1 MSKQSKKKWLSI
13 TAALMMATPIIQLSQ
28 PTAVHAVADT
38 FTLTKSGNDK
48 IVVSLNG
55 TPQVQLPDGNIV
67 STNYTFTAKRNM
79 TYTFVGIDGAVRHQK
94 SITMTTVPNAND
106 VLVVAPGES
115 VKLNFE
121 SGDAHSGVK
130 DMRYKVYNEAS
141 GESSASYTAWE
152 SFKAEKPYTVPSI
165 PVNTNSNWIVKAEF
179 RDVAGNVAS
188 NVISRFIVENWAPSV
203 NISQTTRYTN
213 NRNINVRAVGLTKF
227 ADPLEA
233 KVGTASGSFDRTYN
247 LTTASNL
254 FTGTNNGDDR
264 NFIYNLP
271 YTLPDVE
278 KEHTLYYQMSKK
290 QNNQTLNS
298 PVVTTKVMYDKTAP
312 TGTVIINNNE
322 DFVPSREVKLTI
334 DTSDTLSGVEK
345 VIVREVGA
353 SASKMIEIKDPSP
366 REVRTWVFDMNE
378 TGQIEMVVTDRA
390 GNTDVITSKIV
401 RFAKL
406 NINTIELTQNRN
418 PLVYNKSNPFET
430 KSDWDGGDEIML
442 SGSNFEFGVGYDM
455 GVANTAD
462 YTVTGTYVME
472 VEKDG
477 VTHYKTEATNFAPK
491 VGMIDRF
498 ESGKVN
504 IPENMPEGAD
514 VFVTISLRS
523 VNKMNKAIVM
533 NESTGKRQFGKIG
546 EKNLDEAVNEKI
558 RFNEVN

>member
-13 TAALMMATPIIQLSQ
+13 TAALLMATPIIQLSQ

-38 FTLTKSGNDK
+38 FTLTKVGNDT
-48 IVVSLNG
+48 IVVKLNG
-55 TPQVQLPDGNIV
+55 TPQVQLPDGNVV
-67 STNYTFTAKRNM
+67 SKDTPFTASRNM

-94 SITMTTVPNAND
+94 SITMTTVPNADN

-141 GESSASYTAWE
+141 GESSANYTAWE
-152 SFKAEKPYTVPSI
+152 SFKAEKPYTVPNI
-165 PVNTNSNWIVKAEF
+165 PANTNSNWIVKAEF

-203 NISQTTRYTN
+203 SISDTIRYTN
-213 NRNINVRAVGLTKF
+213 NRNINIRAIGKTKF
-227 ADPLEA
+227 ADPTEA
-233 KVGTASGSFDRTYN
+233 KAGTVSGTFDRTYN
-247 LTTASNL
+247 LATTSNL
-254 FTGTNNGDDR
+254 FTGINTGDDR

-271 YTLPDVE
+271 YTLPNVE
-278 KEHTLYYQMSKK
+278 KEHTLYYQMSKR
-290 QNNQTLNS
+290 QNSQTLNS
-298 PVVTTKVMYDKTAP
+298 PIVSTKVTYDKTAP
-312 TGTVIINNNE
+312 TGSVKINDDE

-334 DTSDTLSGVEK
+334 DTSDSLSGVEK
-345 VIVREVGA
+345 IIVREVGA
-353 SASKMIEIKDPSP
+353 PASKMREIKDPSP
-366 REVRTWVFDMNE
+366 REVTTWIFDMNE
-378 TGQIEMVVTDRA
+378 TGQIEIVVTDRA
-390 GNTDVITSKIV
+390 GNTDVIRSKVV

-418 PLVYNKSNPFET
+418 PLIYNKSNPFET
-430 KSDWDGGDEIML
+430 KSDWDGANETML

-462 YTVTGTYVME
+462 YTVTGSYVME
-472 VEKDG
+472 IEKDG
-477 VTHYKTEATNFAPK
+477 VTHYKTNAVDFVPGG
-491 VGMIDRF
+491 GMIDRF

-504 IPENMPEGAD
+504 IPENMPKDAD

-523 VNKMNKAIVM
+523 VNKMNNAIVM
-533 NESTGKRQFGKIG
+533 NESTGKRQFGRIG
-546 EKNLDEAVNEKI
+546 EKNLSDAVNEKI